1 MKKLIYKDNIALRIG
16 LTKISKKRKFG
27 KKDLFSVPINEFK
40 KSSCKIRNECINLSK
55 KIIINF
61 NRRSSSLQRVNFSL
75 NLYKIRS
82 QYSHSN
88 TNQRYKELKKFLTS
102 FENHN

>member
-1 MKKLIYKDNIALRIG
+1 MIPISSPYITKKAKKYVSNCLR
-16 LTKISKKRKFG
+16 TNWISSQG
-27 KKDLFSVPINEFK
+27 KYINEFE

-55 KIIINF
+55 KTITNF

-88 TNQRYKELKKFLTS
+88 TNQKYKELKNFLTS

>member
-1 MKKLIYKDNIALRIG
+1 MPLRIG
-16 LTKISKKRKFG
+16 LKKILIKNKFV
-27 KKDLFSVPINEFK
+27 KTDLFTRPINEFE

-61 NRRSSSLQRVNFSL
+61 NRRSSSLQRVNFAL

-88 TNQRYKELKKFLTS
+88 TNQKYKELKNFLT
-102 FENHN
+102 NL